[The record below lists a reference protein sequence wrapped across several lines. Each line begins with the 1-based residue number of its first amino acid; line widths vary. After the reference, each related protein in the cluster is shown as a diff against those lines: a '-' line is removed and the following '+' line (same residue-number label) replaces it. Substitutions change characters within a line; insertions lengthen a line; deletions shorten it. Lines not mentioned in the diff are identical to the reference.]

1 MRNTKILNIFL
12 NVETLRTL
20 GSKYILKEDHLPCS
34 RNSAPKMSH
43 HEKVTEE
50 LALNS
55 VRP

>member
-12 NVETLRTL
+12 NVETLRNL